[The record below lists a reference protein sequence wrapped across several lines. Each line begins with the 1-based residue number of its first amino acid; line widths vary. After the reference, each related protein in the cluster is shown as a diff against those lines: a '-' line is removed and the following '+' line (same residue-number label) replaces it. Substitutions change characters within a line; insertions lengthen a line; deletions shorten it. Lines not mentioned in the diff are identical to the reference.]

1 MKQCILVS
9 EDLKLE
15 TDSTDLYINDIK
27 YVLKDNENFKDIA
40 EKQKRDYY
48 RKKLE
53 KLLLSDNLLLLT
65 GAGTS
70 IGYGG
75 KIMAD
80 LWSEAELIKHCVG
93 EEEGDFTKFCQ
104 AINFDINNKD
114 LEALL
119 SESEINIKSSKQ
131 LPIWFSEFKTKIEAM
146 IKTECSFNL
155 TNFENHLLLL
165 QKLTQRKVSKSRLKI
180 YNLNYDLSF
189 EQAAQKGGFTI
200 IDGFSFTQPRV
211 FNGRYYDYDIVRREN
226 SRISA
231 EENYVDN
238 VFHLYKP
245 HGSVNWC
252 KSGSDI
258 IQRNKEELFHAVMI
272 YPNATKFEHSYEQ
285 PFFEVMSRLQIELRK
300 TSSTTLII
308 SGFSLADKHIMTM
321 VREAIRQNSSLNVI
335 IVNRSIQYTEV
346 EKEKEWSFYRDLARL
361 SPHVTLVA
369 EEFANFVKN
378 IPHNNSKKPEEAFLE
393 KLEQLISSGNDN
405 AQN

>member
-1 MKQCILVS
+1 MKKCILVS
-9 EDLKLE
+9 EELKLE
-15 TDSTDLYINDIK
+15 IDDKALYINGTEYTPKEEGED
-27 YVLKDNENFKDIA
+27 FKVVA
-40 EKQKRDYY
+40 NKQKKDYY

-75 KIMAD
+75 KTMAD
-80 LWSEAELIKHCVG
+80 LWSGANKIDS
-93 EEEGDFTKFCQ
+93 EEGDFNQFCA
-104 AINFDINNKD
+104 AIDFNIAVKD

-119 SESEINIKSSKQ
+119 SEAEINIKSSKE
-131 LPIWFSEFKTKIEAM
+131 LPSWFKDFKIKIEAM
-146 IKTECSFNL
+146 IKEECSFDLNK
-155 TNFENHLLLL
+155 FEDHLLLL

-189 EQAAQKGGFTI
+189 ESAAQKGGFTI

-231 EENYVDN
+231 EENYVDK

-252 KSGSDI
+252 KEGSDI
-258 IQRNKEELFHAVMI
+258 VQKNKTEKFHAVMI

-285 PFFEVMSRLQIELRK
+285 PFFEVMSRFQIELRK
-300 TSSTTLII
+300 TTSTTLII

-321 VREAIRQNSSLNVI
+321 IKEAIRQNSSLNVM
-335 IVNRSIQYTEV
+335 IVNRSIEYPGSD
-346 EKEKEWSFYRDLARL
+346 KDKEWSFYRKLSEI

-369 EEFANFVKN
+369 EEFADFVKN
-378 IPHNNSKKPEEAFLE
+378 IPYDISKKPEDSFLE
-393 KLEQLISSGNDN
+393 KLEQLIKSKENE
-405 AQN
+405 